1 MSAPHYATHDAAADA
16 VAIADHVV
24 AVLGRRIYRAAR
36 ETALQDGIEQVLRE
50 HAFRVEREF
59 RLASCDRPDFLIDGC
74 VVVEVKMRASGSSV
88 LAQLARYAAQ
98 RVKALVV
105 ATPRLSSLS
114 GMPAE
119 IFGVPVRVVALPGPG
134 LVSPLLT
141 DAHTV
146 DAHGAADT
154 APVTL

>member
-1 MSAPHYATHDAAADA
+1 MSAPHYAAHGAATDA
-16 VAIADHVV
+16 VAVADHVV

-36 ETALQDGIEQVLRE
+36 ETALQDGIEQVLQE
-50 HAFRVEREF
+50 HAFRVDREF
-59 RLASCDRPDFLIDGC
+59 RLSSCDRPDFLIDGY

-88 LAQLARYAAQ
+88 LAQLARYASHE

-134 LVSPLLT
+134 LAL
-141 DAHTV
+141 
-146 DAHGAADT
+146 
-154 APVTL
+154 

>member
-1 MSAPHYATHDAAADA
+1 MSAPYYATHDAPADA

-36 ETALQDGIEQVLRE
+36 ETALQDGIEQVLQE
-50 HAFRVEREF
+50 HAFRVQREF
-59 RLASCDRPDFLIDGC
+59 RLTSCDRPDFLIDGC

-88 LAQLARYAAQ
+88 LAQLARYAAHE

-134 LVSPLLT
+134 LAL
-141 DAHTV
+141 
-146 DAHGAADT
+146 
-154 APVTL
+154 